1 LPRVRKTA
9 CQNTLIQLQKLIAR
23 LLSFT
28 ALSWE
33 RKRLLLEALGL
44 MAFVPIGFR
53 LLGVP
58 RTQAVIGRWRSGQS
72 TNSEIALVTIR
83 QARRSLQMVKRATGL
98 DGTCLSR
105 SFALWTMLGRRGIE
119 TDLLI
124 GYRKSEGRFEG
135 HAWLEYQ
142 GVPINEQP
150 DVIATYT
157 LANGTGKI
165 RWT

>member
-1 LPRVRKTA
+1 MPA
-9 CQNTLIQLQKLIAR
+9 CQNTLIRPPKFISR
-23 LLSFT
+23 LRTFRSLSGET
-28 ALSWE
+28 
-33 RKRLLLEALGL
+33 KRLVLEALGL
-44 MAFVPIGFR
+44 MTFIPLGFR

-58 RTQAVIGRWRSGQS
+58 RTQVVIGRWRRGLATDQDA
-72 TNSEIALVTIR
+72 ILPTIR
-83 QARRSLQMVKRATGL
+83 LARRALLMVKRATGL

-124 GYRKSEGRFEG
+124 GYRKREGRFEG
-135 HAWLEYQ
+135 HAWIEYK
-142 GVPINEQP
+142 GAPVNEQP

-165 RWT
+165 HWI